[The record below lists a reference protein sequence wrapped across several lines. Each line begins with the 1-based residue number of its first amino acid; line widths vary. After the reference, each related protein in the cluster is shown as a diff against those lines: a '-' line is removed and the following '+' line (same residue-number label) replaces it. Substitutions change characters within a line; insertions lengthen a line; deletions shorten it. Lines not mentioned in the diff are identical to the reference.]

1 MSLAQG
7 TRIGPYEVVTS
18 LGAGGMGEV
27 YRARDTRLKRDV
39 ALKILP
45 DSFASDPD
53 RLARFQ
59 REAEVLGALNHPLI
73 AHIYGMASASTA
85 LYALSDQVLAAE
97 RSQSTG
103 APNTK
108 AVGAA
113 LEIGMTS
120 ERRRLMRRVVMPLA
134 IVAGFTFLVAAYA
147 LWSRPAAEAPMAL
160 RLAIAVP
167 GGEGVPSGRRVVAIS
182 PDGRHIAYVS
192 NLRMFVRSLS
202 EFDFRELL
210 SNNAALGMNMPVF
223 SPDSG
228 SLGFFGTG
236 FIRRVSLAGGA
247 ATTVCAVDPPFGV
260 SWDETGLVIGQGS
273 NGIVRCPA
281 HGGEP
286 ERLVTANAGEELQG
300 PQLLP
305 GGKTILYTVAKTSEG
320 RGRWD
325 NAQIVVQSL
334 IGGDRRVIISGGS
347 DARYLPTGHIV
358 YALSGVMLAAPFDL
372 QRLEIAGPAAPVIE
386 GVTRTLTGVTG
397 TAQYDVA
404 ANGTLV
410 YLPGPAR
417 MTRDRAI
424 AVVTREGTPTRYNIP
439 VGPYEQVRASPDGT
453 RLAIGSDDGQEA
465 IVWIYSLESGGALQ
479 RLTVTGRNAS
489 PIWSPDGRWLAVQSN
504 REKDQAIYR
513 MRVDGTGVERLT
525 RPGAGEIHTPESW
538 SPDGR
543 TIAFSIEKGGRY
555 VLSQLAVD
563 TRAVT
568 PLGGVD
574 SAEPT
579 NSLFSPD
586 GKWIAYTIGVPGA
599 ARGPNRGVYVQPFPP
614 TGAIYQLPQRGL
626 DFHPVWTRDGGEI
639 VWVPSASVAQHAV
652 VALSTK
658 GGFTFGSPT
667 AFPARVTGRQTSGQ
681 RRLYDILP
689 DGRLVGAVD
698 PSDPLSATGAMYS
711 EIRVVLNWLEE
722 LKQRVPTR

>member
-1 MSLAQG
+1 
-7 TRIGPYEVVTS
+7 
-18 LGAGGMGEV
+18 
-27 YRARDTRLKRDV
+27 
-39 ALKILP
+39 
-45 DSFASDPD
+45 
-53 RLARFQ
+53 
-59 REAEVLGALNHPLI
+59 
-73 AHIYGMASASTA
+73 
-85 LYALSDQVLAAE
+85 
-97 RSQSTG
+97 
-103 APNTK
+103 
-108 AVGAA
+108 
-113 LEIGMTS
+113 
-120 ERRRLMRRVVMPLA
+120 
-134 IVAGFTFLVAAYA
+134 
-147 LWSRPAAEAPMAL
+147 
-160 RLAIAVP
+160 
-167 GGEGVPSGRRVVAIS
+167 
-182 PDGRHIAYVS
+182 
-192 NLRMFVRSLS
+192 
-202 EFDFRELL
+202 
-210 SNNAALGMNMPVF
+210 MPVF

-260 SWDETGLVIGQGS
+260 SWGETGLVIGQGS